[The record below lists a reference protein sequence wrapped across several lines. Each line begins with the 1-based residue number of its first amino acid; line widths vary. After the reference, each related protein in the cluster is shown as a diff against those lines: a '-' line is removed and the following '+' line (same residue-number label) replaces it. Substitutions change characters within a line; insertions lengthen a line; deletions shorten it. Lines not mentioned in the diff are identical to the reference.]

1 MAYPVS
7 SPTTDK
13 SRGLAMDTRKRL
25 EKCWT
30 KELDWGLY
38 PEYLKEVWRV
48 VSFYL
53 FLQNSWC
60 HKYI

>member
-7 SPTTDK
+7 SPTADK

-38 PEYLKEVWRV
+38 PEYLKEVRCFFV
-48 VSFYL
+48 IIHSVTLGLCSA
-53 FLQNSWC
+53 
-60 HKYI
+60 